1 MDFFAPGTTAA
12 DAAARVVAKVIYFI
26 MVVYELNVNNK
37 NDVKI
42 GAMTGVRDGCNRR
55 RRKLHPTQVNLIAI
69 AMR

>member
-37 NDVKI
+37 ND
-42 GAMTGVRDGCNRR
+42 M
-55 RRKLHPTQVNLIAI
+55 
-69 AMR
+69 